1 MGYEQYTSGEHFWFI
16 ECWTQWSVV
25 TKVFWSVVS
34 QKKRCVVVGIVELR
48 RFEVVR
54 LWSKAQCGV
63 WGCWI
68 WKVVECSALLCRVA
82 LKVVG
87 SVGTRL
93 TPHLCNALPT
103 DRPNLLQNI
112 LLIQNITEYNKIFQN
127 IPTLFTNHR
136 SVLQNIQPIQ
146 NITESK
152 HLKGQLW
159 PHVSD
164 IVLIPTIQSRSAACR
179 AA

>member
-68 WKVVECSALLCRVA
+68 WKVVECNTQLCRVA

-112 LLIQNITEYNKIFQN
+112 LLIQNITEYNKIFLLCSLTTGVCYRIFCPYKILQN
-127 IPTLFTNHR
+127 ITKYFKIFLLCSPTALVCYR
-136 SVLQNIQPIQ
+136 ILCPYEVLQNI
-146 NITESK
+146 T
-152 HLKGQLW
+152 
-159 PHVSD
+159 
-164 IVLIPTIQSRSAACR
+164 
-179 AA
+179 